1 MSSTTDGGRPD
12 SFSHTSEIAE
22 HEWVSDLLRQVADT
36 DDGRLR
42 IAATLAA
49 DDLHRIW
56 RWTEHRAS
64 QRDRRTHQ
72 ICCDE
77 LEQRGLLDQIR
88 GLTPRQ
94 APDADGGE
102 PLTS

>member
-1 MSSTTDGGRPD
+1 MSATTDGGRPH

-22 HEWVSDLLRQVADT
+22 HEWVSDLLRQVADA

-42 IAATLAA
+42 IAASLAA

-56 RWTEHRAS
+56 HWTEHRGT
-64 QRDRRTHQ
+64 QRDRRTRQ
-72 ICCDE
+72 ICCNE
-77 LEQRGLLDQIR
+77 LEQRGLLDQLR
-88 GLTPRQ
+88 GVPPRQ

-102 PLTS
+102 PLT

>member
-1 MSSTTDGGRPD
+1 MSATTDGGRPD
-12 SFSHTSEIAE
+12 WISHTSEIGG

-56 RWTEHRAS
+56 RWTERRAS
-64 QRDRRTHQ
+64 ERDRRTHQ
-72 ICCDE
+72 LCCNE
-77 LEQRGLLDQIR
+77 LSRRDVLDQIR
-88 GLTPRQ
+88 GLTARQ
-94 APDADGGE
+94 APDVDGGG
-102 PLTS
+102 PPT

>member
-1 MSSTTDGGRPD
+1 MTSTTDGGRPD
-12 SFSHTSEIAE
+12 YISHMSEVAE

-36 DDGRLR
+36 GDGRLR

-56 RWTEHRAS
+56 HWTEHQGS

-77 LEQRGLLDQIR
+77 LERRGHLDQLR
-88 GLTPRQ
+88 GLTAGQ
-94 APDADGGE
+94 APDADGGD
-102 PLTS
+102 PLS

>member
-1 MSSTTDGGRPD
+1 MDATTNGGRPD
-12 SFSHTSEIAE
+12 NISHTSEVAE

-49 DDLHRIW
+49 EDLHRIW
-56 RWTEHRAS
+56 HWTERRAS
-64 QRDRRTHQ
+64 ERDRRTHL

-77 LEQRGLLDQIR
+77 LERRGHLDQLR
-88 GLTPRQ
+88 GLTPGQ
-94 APDADGGE
+94 APVADDGE
-102 PLTS
+102 PLS

>member
-1 MSSTTDGGRPD
+1 MDATTDGGRPHNI
-12 SFSHTSEIAE
+12 SHTSEVAE

-49 DDLHRIW
+49 NDLHRIW
-56 RWTEHRAS
+56 HWTEHRGS

-72 ICCDE
+72 LCCDE
-77 LEQRGLLDQIR
+77 LEQRGHLDQLR
-88 GLTPRQ
+88 GLTPSQ
-94 APDADGGE
+94 APAADGE
-102 PLTS
+102 PLS

>member
-1 MSSTTDGGRPD
+1 MSATTDGGRPD
-12 SFSHTSEIAE
+12 NISHTSEVAE
-22 HEWVSDLLRQVADT
+22 HEWVSDILRQVADT

-56 RWTEHRAS
+56 HWTEQRAS
-64 QRDRRTHQ
+64 ERDRRTHQ
-72 ICCDE
+72 LCCDE
-77 LEQRGLLDQIR
+77 LERRGHLDQLR
-88 GLTPRQ
+88 GLTTGQ

-102 PLTS
+102 PLS